1 MIFLIACAILAVAV
15 FGMIFGA
22 IKIVGIIGS
31 VKD

>member
-15 FGMIFGA
+15 SGMIFGA
-22 IKIVGIIGS
+22 IKIVEIIGS